1 MYYLKLLY
9 DLHTKPML
17 IHTTMKKLILPLLVA
32 GCFTL
37 PSLAQA
43 ETNPYV
49 SISGGLGMMT
59 DSTVNGA
66 EDWVGYESG
75 YLVNAAIGLKADY
88 GRLEAEIGYHS
99 NDIDTWD
106 GDPAIPGSNISIWS
120 FMANGY
126 FDYNMNDSEISPYI
140 MVGLGYANVT
150 GDDGSVTFDD
160 GVFAW
165 QAGAGVGFKAADRV
179 TIDVGY
185 RYFATSDADLGSD
198 VFSIAS
204 HNILAGMR
212 IDL

>member
-1 MYYLKLLY
+1 
-9 DLHTKPML
+9 
-17 IHTTMKKLILPLLVA
+17 MKKFILPLLVA
-32 GCFTL
+32 GLFAV
-37 PSLAQA
+37 PSPAQA

-49 SISGGLGMMT
+49 SISGGLGLMT
-59 DSTVNGA
+59 NSTVDG
-66 EDWVGYESG
+66 EVVEYQSG
-75 YLVNAAIGLKADY
+75 YLVNAALGLKTDY
-88 GRLEAEIGYHS
+88 VRLEAEVGYHN

-165 QAGAGVGFKAADRV
+165 QAGAGVGFKAADKV

-185 RYFATSDADLGSD
+185 RYFSASDADLGGD

-204 HNILAGMR
+204 HNILAGVR
-212 IDL
+212 IDF